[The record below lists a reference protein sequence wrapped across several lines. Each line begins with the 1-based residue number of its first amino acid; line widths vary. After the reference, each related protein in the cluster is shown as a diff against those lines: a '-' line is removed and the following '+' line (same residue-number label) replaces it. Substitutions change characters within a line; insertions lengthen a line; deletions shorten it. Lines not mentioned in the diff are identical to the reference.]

1 MSISQRLN
9 CVNDQHPIILG
20 EQVLQSVSGFPA
32 TWFNGRLPRMKTVF
46 RACPLLSSTFKA
58 HLLHI
63 NGSVTSAGESSSGSR
78 EGEEVT
84 SSRKTFNLHS
94 PNRQGAGWS
103 KECVGRGRV
112 PAPFL
117 PGSLNFSGSEDLPT
131 RAPAFLQPTTDGQTP
146 TGKPLSHR
154 PTLRTSSASST
165 PRPLARPW
173 RQGLTLAGGCVEGRQ
188 QLGGR

>member
-1 MSISQRLN
+1 MTNIPSYWENKCCNLS
-9 CVNDQHPIILG
+9 VWILRSRWFSSHLVQWSSSEDENRFFG
-20 EQVLQSVSGFPA
+20 RVLS
-32 TWFNGRLPRMKTVF
+32 
-46 RACPLLSSTFKA
+46 SSTFT
-58 HLLHI
+58 HLLLHI